1 MTHKIHNAPLGVSK
15 SYCYGSRPYDN
26 VTTNTMNINL
36 SKHTGT
42 FGVNTDDYRQLR
54 DPESKRL
61 FTDDSESF
69 KLGKYGYI
77 TMSHPENFDALTAF
91 CAIGE
96 QASNITHAH
105 SKRVGE
111 LSSKM
116 NKWIDAYY
124 DDSISLIHQ
133 DANSIDPIKY
143 AEVLGKDYSDKKEL
157 KLLLNII
164 KQSDFVPQ

>member
-1 MTHKIHNAPLGVSK
+1 
-15 SYCYGSRPYDN
+15 
-26 VTTNTMNINL
+26 
-36 SKHTGT
+36 
-42 FGVNTDDYRQLR
+42 
-54 DPESKRL
+54 
-61 FTDDSESF
+61 
-69 KLGKYGYI
+69 
-77 TMSHPENFDALTAF
+77 MSHPENFDALTAF

-133 DANSIDPIKY
+133 VANSLDPIK
-143 AEVLGKDYSDKKEL
+143 
-157 KLLLNII
+157 
-164 KQSDFVPQ
+164 FVDSGLEIGSIT